1 MRPIA
6 SLLLAPL
13 ALVPLALAPLAPRAI
28 AQNPDANYDEAKAG
42 TYQLPDLL
50 GSAKSAKD
58 WTAKRRPEILH
69 LFEDQMFGAAPGK
82 PKNMSF
88 EVLERG
94 PAFNGKAN
102 RKQVLV
108 AFDKG
113 PNAPKMEILLY
124 LPANA
129 AGKVPVFL
137 GLNFQGNHATTL
149 DPAVR
154 VTKSWMRNIPGN
166 KSDESKRGAAASRW
180 DIDAILAKGYGLATI
195 YYGDIDPD
203 FDDGFQNG
211 VHPLFYKPGQTK
223 PAANEWGSIA
233 AWAWGLSRALDYLET
248 DPAVDA
254 KRVAVMGHSRLG
266 KTSLWA
272 GAIDPRF
279 ALVISN
285 DSGAGGAALS
295 RRIYGEEVRHLNKS
309 FPHWFNGNFK
319 QYSANVP
326 SLPFDQHM
334 LIALIAPRPVYIAS
348 AVEDQWADPKGEFLS
363 GLHATPAYKLFGK
376 QGLPATEMPA
386 IEQPVM
392 GTIGYHIRRGKHDVT
407 SYDWEQFL
415 KFADMHLKARQPR
428 YFK

>member
-1 MRPIA
+1 MRLIVA
-6 SLLLAPL
+6 L
-13 ALVPLALAPLAPRAI
+13 ALVPLAFP
-28 AQNPDANYDEAKAG
+28 QNPDANYDESKVG
-42 TYQLPDLL
+42 GYQLPDLL
-50 GSAKSAKD
+50 GPAKTAKD
-58 WTAKRRPEILH
+58 WTTKRRPEIFR
-69 LFEDQMFGAAPGK
+69 LFEDQMFGVAPGK

-88 EVLERG
+88 EVLEQG
-94 PAFNGKAN
+94 TAFSGRAG
-102 RKQVLV
+102 RKQVQV

-129 AGKVPVFL
+129 NGKVPVFL
-137 GLNFQGNHATTL
+137 GLNFQGNHAVTL

-154 VTKSWMRNIPGN
+154 VTRSWMRNVPGN
-166 KSDESKRGAAASRW
+166 KSDESKRGAEASRW
-180 DIDAILAKGYGLATI
+180 DIDAILAKGYGVATI

-203 FDDGFQNG
+203 YDDGYQNG
-211 VHPLFYKPGQTK
+211 VQPLFYKPGQTK

-248 DPAVDA
+248 DPLVDS
-254 KRVAVMGHSRLG
+254 KRVAVVGHSRLG

-272 GAIDPRF
+272 GAVDQRF

-285 DSGAGGAALS
+285 DSGAGGASLS

-309 FPHWFNGNFK
+309 FPHWFNDNFK
-319 QYSANVP
+319 KYSSNESA
-326 SLPFDQHM
+326 LPFDQHM
-334 LIALIAPRPVYIAS
+334 LIALMAPRPVYIAS
-348 AVEDQWADPKGEFLS
+348 AVEDRWADPKGEFLS
-363 GLHATPAYKLFGK
+363 GVHATPAYKLFGK
-376 QGLPATEMPA
+376 AGMPTTEMPG

-415 KFADMHLKARQPR
+415 KFAEMYLKAR
-428 YFK
+428 

>member
-1 MRPIA
+1 MRLTA
-6 SLLLAPL
+6 KLTTGLLLATAVL
-13 ALVPLALAPLAPRAI
+13 
-28 AQNPDANYDEAKAG
+28 AQNPDANYDEAKVG

-50 GSAKSAKD
+50 GGAKSAKE
-58 WTAKRRPEILH
+58 WKEKRRPEIVR
-69 LFEDQMFGAAPGK
+69 LFVEEMFGGGPGK

-88 EVLERG
+88 EVVERG
-94 PAFNGKAN
+94 EAFGGKAE
-102 RKQVLV
+102 RTQVQV

-124 LPANA
+124 LPAGA
-129 AGKVPVFL
+129 KGKVPVFL
-137 GLNFQGNHATTL
+137 GLNFQGNHAVTE
-149 DPAVR
+149 DAAVR
-154 VTKSWMRNIPGN
+154 LTRSWMRNAPGN
-166 KSDESKRGAAASRW
+166 KASEERRGAAKSRW
-180 DIDAILAKGYGLATI
+180 DIAAILARGYGLATI

-223 PAANEWGSIA
+223 PAANEWGSIG

-248 DPAVDA
+248 NPRVDA

-272 GAIDPRF
+272 GAMDERF

-309 FPHWFNGNFK
+309 FPHWFDGNFK
-319 QYSANVP
+319 KYSSNETA
-326 SLPFDQHM
+326 LPFDQHM
-334 LIALIAPRPVYIAS
+334 LIALMAPRPVYIAS
-348 AVEDQWADPKGEFLS
+348 AVEDKWADPKGEFLS
-363 GLHATPAYKLFGK
+363 GMHATAAYKLFGK
-376 QGLPATEMPA
+376 EGMPAAEMPG

-392 GTIGYHIRRGKHDVT
+392 GTIGYHVRRGKHDVT
-407 SYDWEQFL
+407 SYDWEQYL
-415 KFADMHLKARQPR
+415 KFADMHLKA
-428 YFK
+428 K